1 MIQEIY
7 YNLWGKQYPQIRK
20 ALQGSLGVPYP
31 DRAIFDQE
39 ANTKLFME
47 HIQRITEALNDNKAH
62 NKDAHTYL
70 QTRFRWL
77 QNLHSDYITRLNI
90 TGKIDKEQLLQHSN
104 KWISATDQAIKA
116 TGNKELSDTMQETYT
131 TMLKN
136 LETDLSTYTKPQP
149 ADFSTYVYNKE
160 HIIPLLDY
168 LHKQIDARTG
178 VAAFLYIQAAIEAK
192 VIERP
197 PYKTV
202 ASEFPNIGK
211 RANYD
216 TYIGSSRNFRQH
228 QNALHTL
235 SEDIL
240 TLLK

>member
-1 MIQEIY
+1 
-7 YNLWGKQYPQIRK
+7 
-20 ALQGSLGVPYP
+20 
-31 DRAIFDQE
+31 
-39 ANTKLFME
+39 
-47 HIQRITEALNDNKAH
+47 
-62 NKDAHTYL
+62 
-70 QTRFRWL
+70 
-77 QNLHSDYITRLNI
+77 
-90 TGKIDKEQLLQHSN
+90 
-104 KWISATDQAIKA
+104 
-116 TGNKELSDTMQETYT
+116 MQETYT

-178 VAAFLYIQAAIEAK
+178 VGAFLYIQAAIEAK